1 MLNAKNTRS
10 MAIRAPST
18 SCLPSPLH
26 RGRRPSVLLFKF
38 PRPTPSYSIADV
50 ATTAGIRRISCV
62 DPNTNEQSPV
72 ARRSANYMPSVWD
85 YDILKSLS
93 VDFAEERCTE
103 PVQRMKEEVKD
114 TLERENHLLAKLELI
129 DAIQRLGLQYHFEND
144 IKRALQVIH
153 DDSNDACFSNDLH
166 STALRFRLLRQH
178 GYDLSQDA
186 FQRFINKTGT
196 FEESLKKDVK
206 GLLGLYEASF
216 HGLEGENILDEAQ
229 DFASK
234 HLKNL
239 NLNEIPTCLAKQ
251 VLHALDMP
259 IRWRPNR
266 LEARWFMDMYGKQ
279 QDMIPSLLRLAKLDF
294 NLVQTIHRKEVSNL
308 ARWWVELG
316 ANNMTFSRDRLVEN
330 YFWSCLMVFEPQYTA
345 YREMTTKIGCMVT
358 LIDDVYDVYG
368 TLEELVLLTDFI
380 VRWDITNIDN
390 LPPTIRN
397 SFMALYNTTNEIG
410 HWTMREQGIN
420 PIPYMRKAWAD
431 ECRAYIKEVHW
442 YNEGIKPTLKEYMSN
457 AVDSIGGL
465 IMLLHSYFLTTDNLT
480 KEGLDYMSKIPRI
493 MHCSAKILRLND
505 DLGTSS
511 YELARGDNFKAL
523 ECYMNETGAST
534 EAAQQH
540 IKHLVRE
547 TWKTMNKDVF
557 EDYPFPGFKPF
568 LGACLNLARAS
579 QCFYQY
585 GDGHGLP
592 GHETRDHIVSTLFKP
607 VPLD

>member
-1 MLNAKNTRS
+1 
-10 MAIRAPST
+10 
-18 SCLPSPLH
+18 
-26 RGRRPSVLLFKF
+26 
-38 PRPTPSYSIADV
+38 
-50 ATTAGIRRISCV
+50 
-62 DPNTNEQSPV
+62 
-72 ARRSANYMPSVWD
+72 MPSVWD
-85 YDILKSLS
+85 YDILKSPS
-93 VDFAEERCTE
+93 ADFAEERCTE

-144 IKRALQVIH
+144 IKRALQVIR

-229 DFASK
+229 DFAFK
-234 HLKNL
+234 HMKNL

-279 QDMIPSLLRLAKLDF
+279 QDMIPSLLRLGKLDF
-294 NLVQTIHRKEVSNL
+294 NLVQTIHIKEVSNL

-316 ANNMTFSRDRLVEN
+316 ANKMTFSRDRLVEN

-380 VRWDITNIDN
+380 VSGR
-390 LPPTIRN
+390 
-397 SFMALYNTTNEIG
+397 M
-410 HWTMREQGIN
+410 
-420 PIPYMRKAWAD
+420 
-431 ECRAYIKEVHW
+431 
-442 YNEGIKPTLKEYMSN
+442 N
-457 AVDSIGGL
+457 AGR
-465 IMLLHSYFLTTDNLT
+465 T
-480 KEGLDYMSKIPRI
+480 
-493 MHCSAKILRLND
+493 
-505 DLGTSS
+505 
-511 YELARGDNFKAL
+511 
-523 ECYMNETGAST
+523 
-534 EAAQQH
+534 
-540 IKHLVRE
+540 
-547 TWKTMNKDVF
+547 
-557 EDYPFPGFKPF
+557 
-568 LGACLNLARAS
+568 
-579 QCFYQY
+579 
-585 GDGHGLP
+585 
-592 GHETRDHIVSTLFKP
+592 
-607 VPLD
+607 